1 MKYVKF
7 PSRIDFGFR
16 PYRGLSFREIVYLT
30 TGATISGL
38 LVFTEMVPGPF
49 VLRAIVGLV
58 VLAAALTLAFVPYKG
73 RKLDA
78 WLAPLIRYYTGTRQ
92 RVWRK
97 EGDTLEIGP
106 QMVPPPATA
115 VVMPAARGRAEVRA
129 AEMALP
135 LSVAGVLLGFWI
147 VIVTSTIMIWLLS
160 GGSLVWPR

>member
-38 LVFTEMVPGPF
+38 LV

>member
-30 TGATISGL
+30 AGATISGL

-49 VLRAIVGLV
+49 VVRALVGLAIM
-58 VLAAALTLAFVPYKG
+58 AAALTLAFVPYKG

-97 EGDTLEIGP
+97 EGGALEIGP
-106 QMVPPPATA
+106 QMVPPPAA
-115 VVMPAARGRAEVRA
+115 PVAMPAVRERAGVRA

-147 VIVTSTIMIWLLS
+147 VMVSSTIMIWVLS
-160 GGSLVWPR
+160 GGRLVWPL